1 MNLCVVTLFY
11 QKTANLFFYS
21 VFNLSNLLYLIEV
34 KRFAKFAYQNK
45 KITLNDLHHVAQK
58 NNIGILD
65 YPNPHFE
72 ATTIRD
78 EDGDYVIAIDLAR
91 ITSEVEIKHKLAH
104 ELGHCMTG
112 SVYVKDVTYED
123 RKWCEEEA
131 EKWAIRALIPRWQL
145 TRAIR
150 KHKEIVYTPSESIT
164 ICHFG
169 EKLIA
174 KHLEYT
180 RKTLTWLRVP
190 PHIIDIYIASHSI
203 WTRMFFE
210 RFVLFKHAFIKFI
223 SRYGASLV
231 MQAEMLH
238 IPKRLV
244 EKVIIQ
250 NGIPFGKLAELFDVP
265 EQLVKEALE
274 IYR

>member
-1 MNLCVVTLFY
+1 LNHL
-11 QKTANLFFYS
+11 A
-21 VFNLSNLLYLIEV
+21 
-34 KRFAKFAYQNK
+34 QN
-45 KITLNDLHHVAQK
+45 

-78 EDGDYVIAIDLAR
+78 KDGDYVIAIDLAR
-91 ITSEVEIKHKLAH
+91 FTSDVEAKHKLAH
-104 ELGHCMTG
+104 ELGHCMTD
-112 SVYVKDVTYED
+112 SVYDKDVTNEE
-123 RKWCEEEA
+123 RSKCEEEA
-131 EKWAIRALIPRWQL
+131 EKWAIRALIPKWQL
-145 TRAIR
+145 TSAIK

-164 ICHFG
+164 ICQLG

-180 RKTLTWLRVP
+180 KKTLNWLRVP
-190 PHIIDIYIASHSI
+190 PQIIDMYIAGHSI

-210 RFVLFKHAFIKFI
+210 RFVFFKHALIKLI

-231 MQAEMLH
+231 MQAELLH
-238 IPKRLV
+238 IPKRLI
-244 EKVIIQ
+244 EKVIVQ
-250 NGIPFGKLAELFDVP
+250 NGIPFGKLAELFGVP

-274 IYR
+274 LYRG